1 MKNDSRYKLGFQKLC
16 KNCENQ
22 RHNQS
27 REAQKE
33 NEEWKE
39 KERQRHKKYNEEHKE
54 EIKEKQ
60 KKFREEHKNE
70 FFACEVCQKSSRS

>member
-1 MKNDSRYKLGFQKLC
+1 MVSKSSAKIVKIKDIINPAKPK
-16 KNCENQ
+16 
-22 RHNQS
+22 
-27 REAQKE
+27 KE

-54 EIKEKQ
+54 EIKERQ

-70 FFACEVCQKSSRS
+70 FFACEVCQKSSHS